1 MNFRIKLLQRKYHRD
16 GLRGVLWSFTKFI
29 VRKFSPV
36 EIRTD
41 WKRRRIGESLYIDFD
56 GMVRY
61 GPFVGVQLPKK
72 LIWAKNDMSSILIGF
87 YEKQVIDWIASRELH
102 FSTLIDIGSADGLY
116 LAGILKAGLADTAVG
131 FESSKKGRISS
142 RSILAMNSVHDRAV
156 VMGTANSE
164 GLCSVLD
171 SRTSNNHEFSLLL
184 CDIEGGEIDLF
195 DSETALRLQKYF
207 IVIELHE
214 WCYPKDKSIELM
226 ELFKTTHEV
235 KFLHPSGRNP
245 DSISELR
252 KFTDDQR
259 WIVCSEGRR
268 ESMRWLVGVPNL
280 YRSQVFGES

>member
-41 WKRRRIGESLYIDFD
+41 WKRRKIGESLYIDFD
-56 GMVRY
+56 GKVRY
-61 GPFVGVQLPKK
+61 GPFVGVYLPKK

-87 YEKQVIDWIASRELH
+87 YEKQVIDWIAGRELH

-131 FESSKKGRISS
+131 FERSKKGRISS
-142 RSILAMNSVHDRAV
+142 SSILAMNSVHDRAV

-164 GLCSVLD
+164 SLCTVLD
-171 SRTSNNHEFSLLL
+171 SRTSNTHEFSLLL

-214 WCYPKDKSIELM
+214 WCYPNDKSIELM

-252 KFTDDQR
+252 KLTDDQR

-268 ESMRWLVGVPNL
+268 ESMRWLVGIPHL
-280 YRSQVFGES
+280 YKSETRCL

>member
-29 VRKFSPV
+29 VKKFSPV

-56 GMVRY
+56 GKVRY

-72 LIWAKNDMSSILIGF
+72 LNWAKNDMSSILIGF
-87 YEKQVIDWIASRELH
+87 YEKQVIDWIASREIH

-142 RSILAMNSVHDRAV
+142 RSILAMNSVPDRAV

-164 GLCSVLD
+164 SLCAVLD

-214 WCYPKDKSIELM
+214 WCYPNDKLIELM

-235 KFLHPSGRNP
+235 KFLRPSGRNP

-252 KFTDDQR
+252 KLTDDQR
-259 WIVCSEGRR
+259 WIICSEGRR

>member
-87 YEKQVIDWIASRELH
+87 YEKQVIDWIASREIH

-164 GLCSVLD
+164 RLCAVLD
-171 SRTSNNHEFSLLL
+171 SRMSNNHEFSLLL

-214 WCYPKDKSIELM
+214 WCYPNDKSIELM

-235 KFLHPSGRNP
+235 KFLRPSGRNP

-252 KFTDDQR
+252 KLTDDQR
-259 WIVCSEGRR
+259 WIICSEGRR